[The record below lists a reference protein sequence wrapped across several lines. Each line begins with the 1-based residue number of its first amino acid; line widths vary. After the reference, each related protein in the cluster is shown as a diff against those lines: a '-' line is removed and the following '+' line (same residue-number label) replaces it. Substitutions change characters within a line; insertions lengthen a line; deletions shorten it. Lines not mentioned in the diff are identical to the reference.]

1 MVTRRAE
8 EAPKLAPNGAT
19 TRARI
24 TDADHGADLY
34 QTRVRHEQ
42 QLRRQVA
49 WISSSTLC
57 RLPVRGRTV
66 TRRSAP
72 DEGSEPMTAADRP
85 SPDQAS
91 RTGRVRVKWNRA
103 QWAIPHHG

>member
-1 MVTRRAE
+1 MATRRAE

-49 WISSSTLC
+49 WINELAAGFKVSELATTACVLSELIGITETNM
-57 RLPVRGRTV
+57 RG
-66 TRRSAP
+66 
-72 DEGSEPMTAADRP
+72 
-85 SPDQAS
+85 QLK
-91 RTGRVRVKWNRA
+91 RVFGLA
-103 QWAIPHHG
+103 MLF